1 MNKKS
6 AYFTE
11 LWRSGYGKSSFFTLF
26 LSIGLMII
34 GGTIYLV
41 KSQGFPFL
49 YPLILVFGALL
60 SYVLFLII
68 IQLREISL
76 IVHLVFIVI
85 PLVIDTICLVTF
97 IAFIDVHWLI
107 IFLFSTSTL
116 TFIVAFV
123 FTILSFKKIEI

>member
-1 MNKKS
+1 MI
-6 AYFTE
+6 
-11 LWRSGYGKSSFFTLF
+11 SGVA
-26 LSIGLMII
+26 
-34 GGTIYLV
+34 IYLV
-41 KSQGFPFL
+41 KNQGFPFL
-49 YPLILVFGALL
+49 YPFILVFGALL

-85 PLVIDTICLVTF
+85 PLVINTICLIAF

-116 TFIVAFV
+116 TFIVTSV
-123 FTILSFKKIEI
+123 FTILSFKRIKI